1 MFTFYKRVPATMVK
15 VNYHIHSTYSD
26 GRATILEYVKEAVRK
41 GFHEIAFTEHLAIR
55 PGSMKKLYYSID
67 ASKIGDYVEEVRE
80 AEKSFK
86 GLKVKAGLEVDYFP
100 GSESLLKDIFESND
114 LDFTMVSIHWIG
126 EFCLDCVKYKKVFEI
141 AVKEEGFDKF
151 YSKYLRL
158 LGEAVESG
166 LFKVIAH
173 FDVVRNW
180 GFKTSSDF
188 KRDELKILERAGI
201 LEMAVEVSSKGL
213 RNPIKEPYPTRRI
226 LEYCGS
232 LHIPITL
239 GTDAHRLNE
248 IDANYDS
255 IVEYAR
261 SVGYSELATFNRG
274 KLALVSL

>member
-1 MFTFYKRVPATMVK
+1 MFTVYKRVPEIMVK

-26 GRATILEYVKEAVRK
+26 GRATILEYVEGAVRK

-67 ASKIGDYVEEVRE
+67 ASKIGDYVEEVRG

-100 GSESLLKDIFESND
+100 GSESLLKDIFGSND

-126 EFCLDCVKYKKVFEI
+126 EFCLDCVKYKKAFEI

-158 LGEAVESG
+158 LREAVESG
-166 LFKVIAH
+166 LFNVIAH
-173 FDVVRNW
+173 FDIARNW

-188 KRDELKILERAGI
+188 KRDELTILERAGN

-232 LHIPITL
+232 LRIPITL
-239 GTDAHRLNE
+239 GTDAHRLDE

-261 SVGYSELATFNRG
+261 SAGYSELATFNRG
-274 KLALVSL
+274 KLTFVSF

>member
-1 MFTFYKRVPATMVK
+1 MFNGSQTVPEIMVK

-26 GRATILEYVKEAVRK
+26 GRATIMQYAEEAVRK

-67 ASKIGDYVEEVRE
+67 ASKIEDYVEDVKGAGR
-80 AEKSFK
+80 SFK

-100 GSESLLKDIFESND
+100 GSGSLLKDILGSND

-126 EFCLDCVKYKKVFEI
+126 EFCLDCVKYKKAFEI

-166 LFKVIAH
+166 LFNVIAH
-173 FDVVRNW
+173 FDIARNW

-188 KRDELKILERAGI
+188 KMDELKILENASKLG
-201 LEMAVEVSSKGL
+201 MAVEVSSKGL
-213 RNPIKEPYPTRRI
+213 RNPINEPYPARRI
-226 LEYCGS
+226 LEYCS
-232 LHIPITL
+232 PLRIPITL

-261 SVGYSELATFNRG
+261 SAGYSELAVFSRG
-274 KLALVSL
+274 KLTLVSL